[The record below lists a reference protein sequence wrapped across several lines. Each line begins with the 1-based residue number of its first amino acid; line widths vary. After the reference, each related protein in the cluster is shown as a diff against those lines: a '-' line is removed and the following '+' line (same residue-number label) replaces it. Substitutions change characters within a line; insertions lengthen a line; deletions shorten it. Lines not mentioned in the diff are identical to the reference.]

1 MRTRVLA
8 SLPTSALVFA
18 ALPLHDLEV
27 ADYAALSGLD
37 IGLHAGRR
45 VLVKSTGE
53 VFRYEPKAEDG
64 KGCIFVEEPFSG
76 GTSSAISVTR
86 EEQAR

>member
-1 MRTRVLA
+1 MRTRLIPGP
-8 SLPTSALVFA
+8 SLTFA
-18 ALPLHDLEV
+18 ALPAHDLEV

-45 VLVKSTGE
+45 VLVKSTGR
-53 VFRYEPKAEDG
+53 VFRYEPKAEG
-64 KGCIFVEEPFSG
+64 GEGCIFVEEPFSG
-76 GTSSAISVTR
+76 GTSSAISVAPR